1 MGRVALFAFSQEK
14 VRCVACA
21 RLVWRR
27 PSGGGVPRLPGWR
40 RAGFRRL
47 HDASLPAQTAGHP
60 SAFCSFAQ
68 SSTRRPLVKR
78 SSARRDTRGACD
90 AAAGACSGFLASHAP
105 LARPEPASSRASHC
119 SFSSL
124 LSGSRRRRHL
134 CRSSLASNRLQ
145 GASLAAAGG
154 ATRGPTSLP
163 RCSPSPTPAPRASAP
178 LAAG

>member
-1 MGRVALFAFSQEK
+1 MRCLRSLK
-14 VRCVACA
+14 RRCVASLA
-21 RLVWRR
+21 RGW
-27 PSGGGVPRLPGWR
+27 SGGGRLAAACPGCLAGAARAFGAFTTPACRPRTPGIRSRSVRLPSPR
-40 RAGFRRL
+40 RRGRL
-47 HDASLPAQTAGHP
+47 
-60 SAFCSFAQ
+60 
-68 SSTRRPLVKR
+68 LVKR
-78 SSARRDTRGACD
+78 SARRDTRGACD